1 MDGGRHDG
9 FISKPY
15 TRTGNNSTQDGL
27 VEYSIEAKPEI
38 KSIFKEAELPT
49 PSFNKLKKNDN
60 KAIDTFKN
68 AIAKA
73 KQSLGDYG
81 ASVELKDDYKDINL
95 YLSEDGESGF
105 GIKPNGDIVSVFS
118 NNKAEGG
125 RSAYMLEMAISQGGR
140 QLDCFDVYLVE
151 IYEAHGFKPVAKM
164 KWNDEY
170 IPEGWNKEN
179 FKDYNNG
186 EPALTAGRRH
196 VVFMVYDPNNDI
208 EKQHESLEDTMEE
221 IEKKRGYRYKRKTR
235 EDKIPY
241 IIDYDDGEKFQHQY
255 KWRSPAERE
264 AIYNNMLKRYKNA
277 KTTEELKKVVFDND
291 KPLEV
296 FNRQLDDLGSLSKEQ
311 AQSIR
316 AEYSK
321 RYLELIKDE
330 NPEEYKKN
338 KKYLEKKYN
347 IKSDA
352 SIYIDSLI
360 DTIAYIDAK
369 KKEFKEEDVNRDE
382 DGKFAKK
389 NSSSNKSNNKSKDN
403 DKKENDKRKLKK
415 IDFNNIKKVNNIK
428 EVKRAEA
435 TLNKFYD
442 EDYLKNEYNKSKNEL
457 KKDLK
462 EHLKYLDEEG
472 SKGALFNNIRKRIED
487 ALNDKNNM
495 ASAEDIKKAISKL
508 PKAQQSSAEL
518 IYNNNGSKK
527 ANELFSKYEQTI
539 DELKLKKDESKTGAA
554 KRMVYRELTDG
565 AKAIYGFSSIADYK
579 FYKEGRDKEIINLIN
594 NNPNPPATVYRG
606 EGLNRIAFKNIQIG
620 QSYFEIKQ
628 NNTVEENYGK
638 DIEIKDVNSSNA
650 SYDMGTAFKFA
661 DESAGTKVVHVFEN
675 TKNISS
681 VSYYDYENECFI
693 DKREQILYDIYQA
706 NNGTYYLMYQPKNN
720 NDNKIDAKK
729 KEFKESDVN
738 RDAGGR
744 FAKKNSSSK
753 NKSKDKKDNDIK
765 DNDKRTIKERI
776 KSLPKHLQDT
786 GNKLYNN
793 NPIPSDLIIKDDA
806 NYDTE
811 DILSYIDD
819 DMVDEEKYSQL
830 NEIETLLN
838 RFTENA
844 QGTRESNTF
853 KRLKKD
859 IEELIENA
867 PPVKNP
873 HRVEY
878 MIEGRDDLSIGTT
891 INFDIRS
898 FADFGAGDKTA
909 NKIYNYLRDEVDPS
923 KLVVYVIDD
932 EVNALDM
939 TTISSYPNQNECL
952 INGDFIISE
961 VEEGDEYNP
970 PIVHLKKPKK

>member
-1 MDGGRHDG
+1 MDGGGHDG
-9 FISKPY
+9 NVSVFDK
-15 TRTGNNSTQDGL
+15 RRGGKGLANGL
-27 VEYSIEAKPEI
+27 VDYHIETPDKI
-38 KSIFKEAELPT
+38 KSIFEGAGIST
-49 PSFNKLKKNDN
+49 PSYNKLKLNN
-60 KAIDTFKN
+60 QQSIDTFKK

-73 KQSLGDYG
+73 KQSLGNDG
-81 ASVELKDDYKDINL
+81 ASVELKDDYTDINL

-118 NNKAEGG
+118 SKKVKG
-125 RSAYMLEMAISQGGR
+125 RAHHLLEMAVYEGGGR
-140 QLDCFDVYLVE
+140 QLDCFDIYLTK

-164 KWNDEY
+164 KWDDEY
-170 IPEGWNKEN
+170 IPEGWNKDN

-186 EPALTAGRRH
+186 EPD
-196 VVFMVYDPNNDI
+196 VVFMAYDPNNDI

-235 EDKIPY
+235 EEKIPY
-241 IIDYDDGEKFQHQY
+241 IYDYDDGEKFQHQY

-321 RYLELIKDE
+321 RYLELIKEE

-338 KKYLEKKYN
+338 KKYLERKYN

-369 KKEFKEEDVNRDE
+369 KKEFKESDVNRDA

-389 NSSSNKSNNKSKDN
+389 GSSSNKSNDLDTNALKDFGLNQRQIIKLTTKLEDLGIIEYNEDN
-403 DKKENDKRKLKK
+403 DTYKIKSSIIEGIEN
-415 IDFNNIKKVNNIK
+415 NEIK
-428 EVKRAEA
+428 EI
-435 TLNKFYD
+435 LGDKFD
-442 EDYLKNEYNKSKNEL
+442 IIKNS
-457 KKDLK
+457 
-462 EHLKYLDEEG
+462 
-472 SKGALFNNIRKRIED
+472 FN
-487 ALNDKNNM
+487 
-495 ASAEDIKKAISKL
+495 
-508 PKAQQSSAEL
+508 
-518 IYNNNGSKK
+518 G
-527 ANELFSKYEQTI
+527 
-539 DELKLKKDESKTGAA
+539 
-554 KRMVYRELTDG
+554 
-565 AKAIYGFSSIADYK
+565 
-579 FYKEGRDKEIINLIN
+579 
-594 NNPNPPATVYRG
+594 
-606 EGLNRIAFKNIQIG
+606 
-620 QSYFEIKQ
+620 
-628 NNTVEENYGK
+628 
-638 DIEIKDVNSSNA
+638 
-650 SYDMGTAFKFA
+650 
-661 DESAGTKVVHVFEN
+661 
-675 TKNISS
+675 
-681 VSYYDYENECFI
+681 
-693 DKREQILYDIYQA
+693 
-706 NNGTYYLMYQPKNN
+706 NN
-720 NDNKIDAKK
+720 NDNEDDIDNEKQK
-729 KEFKESDVN
+729 SLILKE
-738 RDAGGR
+738 
-744 FAKKNSSSK
+744 
-753 NKSKDKKDNDIK
+753 
-765 DNDKRTIKERI
+765 NDKRTIKERI
-776 KSLPKHLQDT
+776 KSLPKHLQET

-811 DILSYIDD
+811 DILAYIDED
-819 DMVDEEKYSQL
+819 NIDEEKYSKL

-844 QGTRESNTF
+844 QGTRESKTF
-853 KRLKKD
+853 KNLKKD

-878 MIEGRDDLSIGTT
+878 MIEGRDDLSIGTV

-923 KLVVYVIDD
+923 KLVVYVIDG
-932 EVNALDM
+932 EVNGLDM

>member
-15 TRTGNNSTQDGL
+15 TRTGNNSAQDGL

-38 KSIFKEAELPT
+38 KKIFEEAELPT
-49 PSFNKLKKNDN
+49 PSFNQLKKNN
-60 KAIDTFKN
+60 KQSMDAFKN

-81 ASVELKDDYKDINL
+81 ASVELKDDYTDINL

-170 IPEGWNKEN
+170 IPEGWNKDN

-186 EPALTAGRRH
+186 EPD
-196 VVFMVYDPNNDI
+196 VVFMVYDPN
-208 EKQHESLEDTMEE
+208 T
-221 IEKKRGYRYKRKTR
+221 KK
-235 EDKIPY
+235 ENEIPY
-241 IIDYDDGEKFQHQY
+241 ITDYDDG
-255 KWRSPAERE
+255 
-264 AIYNNMLKRYKNA
+264 
-277 KTTEELKKVVFDND
+277 D
-291 KPLEV
+291 KIQQKY
-296 FNRQLDDLGSLSKEQ
+296 F
-311 AQSIR
+311 A
-316 AEYSK
+316 
-321 RYLELIKDE
+321 
-330 NPEEYKKN
+330 KN
-338 KKYLEKKYN
+338 KV
-347 IKSDA
+347 
-352 SIYIDSLI
+352 DSL
-360 DTIAYIDAK
+360 IDAK
-369 KKEFKEEDVNRDE
+369 KKEFKESDVNRDE

-389 NSSSNKSNNKSKDN
+389 NSSNDKSNDNGKIKNLDTNALKDFGLNQRQIIKLTTKLEDLGIIEYNEDN
-403 DKKENDKRKLKK
+403 DTYKIKSSITEGIEN
-415 IDFNNIKKVNNIK
+415 NEIK
-428 EVKRAEA
+428 EI
-435 TLNKFYD
+435 LGDKFD
-442 EDYLKNEYNKSKNEL
+442 IIKNS
-457 KKDLK
+457 
-462 EHLKYLDEEG
+462 
-472 SKGALFNNIRKRIED
+472 FNSD
-487 ALNDKNNM
+487 
-495 ASAEDIKKAISKL
+495 
-508 PKAQQSSAEL
+508 
-518 IYNNNGSKK
+518 
-527 ANELFSKYEQTI
+527 
-539 DELKLKKDESKTGAA
+539 
-554 KRMVYRELTDG
+554 
-565 AKAIYGFSSIADYK
+565 
-579 FYKEGRDKEIINLIN
+579 
-594 NNPNPPATVYRG
+594 
-606 EGLNRIAFKNIQIG
+606 
-620 QSYFEIKQ
+620 
-628 NNTVEENYGK
+628 
-638 DIEIKDVNSSNA
+638 
-650 SYDMGTAFKFA
+650 
-661 DESAGTKVVHVFEN
+661 
-675 TKNISS
+675 
-681 VSYYDYENECFI
+681 
-693 DKREQILYDIYQA
+693 
-706 NNGTYYLMYQPKNN
+706 N
-720 NDNKIDAKK
+720 NDNEDDIDNEKQK
-729 KEFKESDVN
+729 SLILKE
-738 RDAGGR
+738 
-744 FAKKNSSSK
+744 
-753 NKSKDKKDNDIK
+753 
-765 DNDKRTIKERI
+765 NDKRTIKERI
-776 KSLPKHLQDT
+776 KSLPKHLQET

-819 DMVDEEKYSQL
+819 DMVDEEKYSKL

-878 MIEGRDDLSIGTT
+878 MIEGRDDLSIGTV

-932 EVNALDM
+932 EVNGLDM

-961 VEEGDEYNP
+961 VEEDDEYNP
-970 PIVHLKKPKK
+970 PIVHLKKHKK

>member
-38 KSIFKEAELPT
+38 KKIFEEAELPT
-49 PSFNKLKKNDN
+49 PSFNQLKKNDN

-73 KQSLGDYG
+73 KQSLGNDG
-81 ASVELKDDYKDINL
+81 ASVELKDDYTDINL

-118 NNKAEGG
+118 SKKVKG
-125 RSAYMLEMAISQGGR
+125 RAHHLLEMAVYEGGGR
-140 QLDCFDVYLVE
+140 QLDCFDIYLTK
-151 IYEAHGFKPVAKM
+151 IYETHGFKPVAKM

-186 EPALTAGRRH
+186 EPD
-196 VVFMVYDPNNDI
+196 VVFMAYDPNNDI
-208 EKQHESLEDTMEE
+208 EKKKKEAEE
-221 IEKKRGYRYKRKTR
+221 KYGKKN
-235 EDKIPY
+235 EIPY
-241 IIDYDDGEKFQHQY
+241 IYDYDDGEDAQHMY

-264 AIYNNMLKRYKNA
+264 AIYNNMLERYKNA
-277 KTTEELKKVVFDND
+277 KTTEELKKVFSNSD
-291 KPLEV
+291 KPFL
-296 FNRQLDDLGSLSKEQ
+296 RQMDDLNSLSKEQ

-321 RYLELIKDE
+321 RYLELIKEE
-330 NPEEYKKN
+330 NPEEYKKQ

-352 SIYIDSLI
+352 SYIDSLI
-360 DTIAYIDAK
+360 DII
-369 KKEFKEEDVNRDE
+369 
-382 DGKFAKK
+382 
-389 NSSSNKSNNKSKDN
+389 
-403 DKKENDKRKLKK
+403 
-415 IDFNNIKKVNNIK
+415 
-428 EVKRAEA
+428 
-435 TLNKFYD
+435 
-442 EDYLKNEYNKSKNEL
+442 EY
-457 KKDLK
+457 
-462 EHLKYLDEEG
+462 
-472 SKGALFNNIRKRIED
+472 
-487 ALNDKNNM
+487 
-495 ASAEDIKKAISKL
+495 
-508 PKAQQSSAEL
+508 
-518 IYNNNGSKK
+518 
-527 ANELFSKYEQTI
+527 
-539 DELKLKKDESKTGAA
+539 
-554 KRMVYRELTDG
+554 
-565 AKAIYGFSSIADYK
+565 
-579 FYKEGRDKEIINLIN
+579 
-594 NNPNPPATVYRG
+594 
-606 EGLNRIAFKNIQIG
+606 
-620 QSYFEIKQ
+620 
-628 NNTVEENYGK
+628 
-638 DIEIKDVNSSNA
+638 
-650 SYDMGTAFKFA
+650 
-661 DESAGTKVVHVFEN
+661 
-675 TKNISS
+675 
-681 VSYYDYENECFI
+681 
-693 DKREQILYDIYQA
+693 
-706 NNGTYYLMYQPKNN
+706 
-720 NDNKIDAKK
+720 IDAKK

-738 RDAGGR
+738 RDEDGKFATQNAGRRQKG
-744 FAKKNSSSK
+744 SSS
-753 NKSKDKKDNDIK
+753 NKSKE
-765 DNDKRTIKERI
+765 NDKRTIKERI

-811 DILSYIDD
+811 DILAYIDD
-819 DMVDEEKYSQL
+819 DTVDEKKYSQL

-932 EVNALDM
+932 EVNGLDM

-970 PIVHLKKPKK
+970 PIVHLKKHKK